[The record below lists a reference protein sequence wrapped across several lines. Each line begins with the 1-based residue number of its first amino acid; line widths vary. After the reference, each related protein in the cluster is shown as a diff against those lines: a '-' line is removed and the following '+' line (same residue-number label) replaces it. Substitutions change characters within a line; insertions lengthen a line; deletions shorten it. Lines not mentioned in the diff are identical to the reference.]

1 MRVSGLAVTVTSRRP
16 FMDDWD
22 YRQCDPETDVASWPS
37 MLPVWDAFENH
48 PQGVHA
54 PARDIAQFETGGRA
68 HADIHPPNW
77 TSPSS
82 GMPRKQ
88 DGGPHTACRP
98 TLPNAIR

>member
-1 MRVSGLAVTVTSRRP
+1 
-16 FMDDWD
+16 MDDWD

-68 HADIHPPNW
+68 HADIQPPQLDQSQLW
-77 TSPSS
+77 DAAETRRGAAYP
-82 GMPRKQ
+82 
-88 DGGPHTACRP
+88 
-98 TLPNAIR
+98 LPPDAPERNSLTC